1 MLVNAGLVS
10 RTVSRLQSRS
20 DVVAGRL
27 QSLLVESLGAFPW
40 PVVFRDW
47 TGNRYTAGGHAAHW
61 SGQPLE
67 FHFKTERAGRD
78 ALALRGLT
86 VLDRFVSGEVDISG
100 NLYLLTYLRDYL
112 DIDLSRWRL
121 LRSVAST
128 SLFQTVSRARVNVKS
143 HYDVPQAALE
153 IYLDRRYMAYSCAIF
168 EQPDRFDVGELTR
181 PGSGAGDTFDSLE
194 KAQWRKFT
202 DAIDFLQPADG
213 DTLLDVGCGYGGQLE
228 VALKS
233 YPFGKVV
240 GFTHSRNQLIAGR
253 SRLAEFPGHRWE
265 INECDYREDHR
276 VYDHVTSTGMACH
289 VGPRGLVPY
298 VRNIR
303 SRIRTGGRYVHH
315 VLMTPYITKP
325 LDAELGA
332 AFNKKYVWPGFHWF
346 TFGEHVAALEQNGF
360 EVRKAVSLGAHYAK
374 TAAAWY
380 ERMMAR
386 ADESQS
392 LLGSQT
398 FRAWQIY
405 LAGGSGSI
413 ASRKSHVYRVYCV
426 AV

>member
-1 MLVNAGLVS
+1 MNAGLLS

-27 QSLLVESLGAFPW
+27 QHLLVESLRRFPW
-40 PVVFRDW
+40 PMVFRDW
-47 TGNRYTAGGHAAHW
+47 TGHRYTAGGNAAHW
-61 SGQPLE
+61 CGQPLE

-86 VLDRFVSGEVDISG
+86 VLDRFVRGEVEISG
-100 NLYLLTYLRDYL
+100 NLYVLTYLRDYL

-121 LRSVAST
+121 LRSAASR
-128 SLFQTVSRARVNVKS
+128 SLFQTVKRARVNVKS
-143 HYDVPQAALE
+143 HYDVPQGALE

-181 PGSGAGDTFDSLE
+181 PGSGEGDTFDSLE

-253 SRLAEFPGHRWE
+253 ARLAEFPGDRWE

-303 SRIRTGGRYVHH
+303 SRIRKGGRYVHH

-360 EVRKAVSLGAHYAK
+360 EVRKAVNLAPHYAK

-386 ADESQS
+386 ADESRS
-392 LLGSQT
+392 LLGSET

-405 LAGGSGSI
+405 LAGGSGSV
-413 ASRKSHVYRVYCV
+413 ASRKTHVYRVYCV